1 MRSPFCRYRTETV
14 PRSAAN
20 AFHGA
25 VGRAGLSDAG
35 RSGSGGRRQPVLST
49 HSAHCLSQ
57 RLGLQQN
64 ESVAVQARDR
74 SANRGQVCL
83 QKLQNRAATVY
94 CLSSTVV

>member
-1 MRSPFCRYRTETV
+1 LYCCRTESV
-14 PRSAAN
+14 ASSAAN

-25 VGRAGLSDAG
+25 VGRAGVRDAG
-35 RSGSGGRRQPVLST
+35 RSGAGGRREPVLST
-49 HSAHCLSQ
+49 HSAHRLSQ

-74 SANRGQVCL
+74 AANRGQVRL